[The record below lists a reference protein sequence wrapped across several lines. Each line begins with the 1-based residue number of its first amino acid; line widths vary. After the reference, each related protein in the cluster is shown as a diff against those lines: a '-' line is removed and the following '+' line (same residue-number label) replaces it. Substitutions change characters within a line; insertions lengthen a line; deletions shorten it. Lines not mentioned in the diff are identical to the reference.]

1 MQQTRLA
8 LKELQ
13 ELDIRIEDARRQI
26 EAFDARFEEVEEPAL
41 RLESE
46 VNTTRGRVQEMKL
59 EERRL
64 ELSTEEKRARVK
76 RLEERL
82 GSVRNL
88 REEAAVSTELD
99 MVRRALQSD
108 EQEAYTLLDQIRKLD
123 QRLEELEA
131 AHAEAR
137 ELLAPRV
144 EGLVAERDKAKDALV
159 RLETERERF
168 AEGMDPQELRLY
180 DGIRGGG
187 RRLAVSALTQDGA
200 CGNCFGVVPLQ
211 LQNEIRHGT
220 ALIRCEACGVILAAP
235 SPEAETQPDSGGPR
249 VEAEEAVADQEAD
262 AAPAG
267 ADETPAGDEPKA

>member
-1 MQQTRLA
+1 MA

-13 ELDIRIEDARRQI
+13 ELDIRIEDARRRLQ
-26 EAFDARFEEVEEPAL
+26 EFDARFEEVEEPAL
-41 RLESE
+41 RLEGE
-46 VNTTRGRVQEMKL
+46 VNTTRGRLQEMKL

-108 EQEAYTLLDQIRKLD
+108 EQEAYTLMDQIRKLD
-123 QRLEELEA
+123 ERLEELEA

-144 EGLVAERDKAKDALV
+144 EGLVAERDDAKDALAQ
-159 RLETERERF
+159 LEAERERF
-168 AEGMDPQELRLY
+168 AGGMDQRELRLY

-187 RRLAVSALTQDGA
+187 RRLAVSELTEDGA

-220 ALIRCEACGVILAAP
+220 DLIRCEGCGVILAAP
-235 SPEAETQPDSGGPR
+235 SPREETEASAPTDAG
-249 VEAEEAVADQEAD
+249 
-262 AAPAG
+262 AAPAER
-267 ADETPAGDEPKA
+267 DTEEVSEAGDEAPAGVEPEA